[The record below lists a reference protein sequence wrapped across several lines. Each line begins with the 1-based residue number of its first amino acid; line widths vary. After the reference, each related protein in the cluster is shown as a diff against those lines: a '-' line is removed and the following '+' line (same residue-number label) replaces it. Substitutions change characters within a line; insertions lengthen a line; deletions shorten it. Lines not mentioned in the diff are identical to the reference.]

1 MRTRDEAVTT
11 SRTTKGLQRRCL
23 FSGMVHELRLE
34 SFAQLLGKPSISVVC
49 RKKLR
54 RLSSVG
60 SHFLSLVSAFVSAF
74 DGVDQCGFYCFHRAR
89 ENRPID
95 SSRLS

>member
-1 MRTRDEAVTT
+1 
-11 SRTTKGLQRRCL
+11 
-23 FSGMVHELRLE
+23 
-34 SFAQLLGKPSISVVC
+34 
-49 RKKLR
+49 
-54 RLSSVG
+54 
-60 SHFLSLVSAFVSAF
+60 LSLVSAFVSAF